1 MVPLSYKLQP
11 QLLVAVA
18 NLQRSLGESK
28 FFFLFFFFK
37 LGIFL
42 FFYFFSFSYSFYPYF
57 LSPRVCLYRIGQN
70 KSEWDRRF
78 RSAAKALHFQFP
90 PLSLLHITHHHSP
103 FLPNFKNLLI
113 IIYFFYLYLKIFVIF
128 FFHYLQY
135 NKLFPLYLNM
145 GTPPL
150 PMP

>member
-1 MVPLSYKLQP
+1 MRLQP
-11 QLLVAVA
+11 WWWCPFLTSYNHNFWWQW
-18 NLQRSLGESK
+18 QTCKDPLGRVN
-28 FFFLFFFFK
+28 FFFFFS
-37 LGIFL
+37 FL
-42 FFYFFSFSYSFYPYF
+42 NLVFFYFFIFFLFIFF

-78 RSAAKALHFQFP
+78 RSAAKALHFLLP

-128 FFHYLQY
+128 FF
-135 NKLFPLYLNM
+135 PLL
-145 GTPPL
+145 TI
-150 PMP
+150 